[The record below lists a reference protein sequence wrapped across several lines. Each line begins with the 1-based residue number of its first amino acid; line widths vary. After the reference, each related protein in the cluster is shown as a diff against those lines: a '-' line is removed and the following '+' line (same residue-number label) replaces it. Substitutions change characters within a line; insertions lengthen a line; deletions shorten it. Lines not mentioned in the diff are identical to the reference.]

1 MRNRYLE
8 KFDSRVRIRVSG
20 NNVHNY
26 LKRVLKKKINIYR
39 VIPISRKEID
49 LILNYYKIVFYFFL
63 WFWDWV

>member
-39 VIPISRKEID
+39 VIPISRKEIECMM
-49 LILNYYKIVFYFFL
+49 KMT
-63 WFWDWV
+63 